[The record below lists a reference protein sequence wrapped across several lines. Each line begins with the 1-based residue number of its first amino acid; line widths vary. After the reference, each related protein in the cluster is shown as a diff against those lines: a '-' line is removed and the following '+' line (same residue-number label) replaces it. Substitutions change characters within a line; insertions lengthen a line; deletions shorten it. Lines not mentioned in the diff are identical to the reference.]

1 MNNWFFFNPI
11 DKKKDLIKMI
21 ASQTNHEEKRIC
33 SLSRK
38 EKKRAEAK
46 LAS

>member
-21 ASQTNHEEKRIC
+21 ASQTNHEEKRIFPF
-33 SLSRK
+33 SRT
-38 EKKRAEAK
+38 EKREQKPN
-46 LAS
+46 